1 MGTRERLTLL
11 SLIAASLSACSASP
25 GRSLAAPSS
34 FGGVSPSISVQSAA
48 SIPEAPSS
56 SKAAPSSSQAP
67 SSSADEAAYF
77 TVSVYQSYLMPDG
90 RYGNQRFDFS
100 FESEAGKPLY
110 TNADE
115 MNEIVYRCRAKFA
128 PIGGAYSIN
137 YFYIDPGCEKH
148 TSYDTIVERD
158 MPIYY
163 YCTD

>member
-11 SLIAASLSACSASP
+11 SLIAVSLSACSAPS

-34 FGGVSPSISVQSAA
+34 FGGSSPSPSVQSAA
-48 SIPEAPSS
+48 PISEAPPS
-56 SKAAPSSSQAP
+56 SKAAPSSPQAP
-67 SSSADEAAYF
+67 SSSAAEAACF

-90 RYGNQRFDFS
+90 RYGNPRFDFS

-115 MNEIVYRCRAKFA
+115 KEEIAYRCRAKFA
-128 PIGGAYSIN
+128 PHGGAYSIH
-137 YFYIDPGCEKH
+137 YFFIDPGCEKR